1 MTFDPYTPPA
11 LRNSLHFGI
20 QCLKRVDYDRTEL
33 ERRRRACETELT
45 DVFVWTN
52 ERVIQWV
59 IGIGLKEYTGHLA
72 ESGLHGALIALDDNF
87 DHNSLALAL
96 QIPTANQQVRL
107 DVCSTKRIH
116 VFAWLMC
123 FNYMTPSFVCFII

>member
-1 MTFDPYTPPA
+1 MQVDA
-11 LRNSLHFGI
+11 QDCECINHVSGVGRNSLHFGI
-20 QCLKRVDYDRTEL
+20 QCLKRVDYDRAEL
-33 ERRRRACETELT
+33 ERRRRACETEPV

-59 IGIGLKEYTGHLA
+59 VGIGLKEYTGHLA

-96 QIPTANQQVRL
+96 QIPTANQQVRQEAHFH
-107 DVCSTKRIH
+107 D
-116 VFAWLMC
+116 
-123 FNYMTPSFVCFII
+123 